1 MHDVLVLLARVMLAT
16 FFLVELTDK
25 FRRFSFWVDV
35 VRKARMP
42 APRAEMALVVFLL
55 SAGTTSI
62 LLGLQTTWGIGA
74 LLLFLA
80 PTALFFESPA
90 GRVKSISIAGGL
102 IALALLGPG
111 SLSVDGAGTH
121 PQHSS
126 P

>member
-25 FRRFSFWVDV
+25 IRRFSFWVEV

-62 LLGLQTTWGIGA
+62 LLGLQTSWGIGA
-74 LLLFLA
+74 LLLFLT

-90 GRVKSISIAGGL
+90 GRVKSVSIAGGL
-102 IALALLGPG
+102 LALALLGPG
-111 SLSVDGAGTH
+111 SLSVDG
-121 PQHSS
+121 SS
-126 P
+126 TAEQQSAP